1 MKKEQIVKVS
11 VTGVFC
17 ALAFIMTAVLRF
29 KVAHLSFDLKDT
41 IIAIV
46 SLMYGPLYGIIS
58 AGIVAFL
65 EFFTVSDTG
74 FYGLIMNFLSSATF
88 TLLVGIIYK
97 YKRTFSGAILGVSM
111 SIIGVC
117 VVMSLA
123 NILITPLYI
132 PTVDSKAVIAMIPTL
147 LLPFNFCKA
156 LINAAAT
163 VAIYKPVRGV
173 LKKARVVSG
182 SENSTAT
189 NRYKS
194 IVVLVVATVII
205 VLTIF
210 LLIKVMGAN
219 ISFL

>member
-1 MKKEQIVKVS
+1 MKKEKIVKAS

-41 IIAIV
+41 VIAVV
-46 SLMYGPLYGIIS
+46 SLMYGPLYGIVS

-65 EFFTVSDTG
+65 EFFSVSDTG

-88 TLLVGIIYK
+88 TFLVGIVYK
-97 YKRTFSGAILGVSM
+97 YKRTFSGAIIGVCS
-111 SIIGVC
+111 SVIGVC
-117 VVMSLA
+117 VIMSLA

-156 LINAAAT
+156 VINAAAT

-173 LKKARVVSG
+173 LKKAGAVKTI
-182 SENSTAT
+182 ET
-189 NRYKS
+189 NNDTNKTKS
-194 IVVLVVATVII
+194 FVTFFIAILVII
-205 VLTIF
+205 VTVI
-210 LLIKVMGAN
+210 LLIKLLGGQV
-219 ISFL
+219 SFL

>member
-1 MKKEQIVKVS
+1 MKKEQIIKVS

-46 SLMYGPLYGIIS
+46 SLMYGPLYGIIC
-58 AGIVAFL
+58 AAIVAFL

-88 TLLVGIIYK
+88 TLLVGIVYK
-97 YKRTFSGAILGVSM
+97 YKRTFSGAIIGVCLSVV
-111 SIIGVC
+111 GVC

-173 LKKARVVSG
+173 LKKARVVTS
-182 SENSTAT
+182 SENTTVA
-189 NRYKS
+189 NQYKS
-194 IVVLVVATVII
+194 IIVFIVAAVII
-205 VLTIF
+205 AVTVF
-210 LLIKVMGAN
+210 LLIKVMGGN
-219 ISFL
+219 ISFF